1 MTDFKKSHKLANV
14 CYDIR
19 GPVLDHANLLEEE
32 GQRIIKLNIGN
43 PGAFGLDAPDEIMH
57 DVIHNIRNAQGYCH
71 SKGLFAARKAVMQR
85 AQTQG
90 IEDVVVD
97 DVIMG
102 NGVSELIVMSMQALL
117 NNGDEILIPSP
128 DYPLWTAAVSMAGGT
143 PQHYLCDEADD
154 WQPDISDIESKI
166 TPQTKGIV
174 VINPNNPTGAVY
186 SENNLKQ
193 IVALAEKHNL
203 VVFADEIYD
212 RILYDEAQHVPLAT
226 LVKNVLCLTFNGLSK
241 TYRLAG
247 FRSGWVV
254 ISGAK
259 QRAASYIEGLEMLAS
274 MRLCANVPAMLAVQ
288 TALGGYQS
296 INDLILPGGRLL
308 EQRDLAY
315 DLITQIPGVSCVK
328 PKSAMYL
335 FPKLDPE
342 IYPILDDQD
351 LVLELLKQE
360 RVLLVQGSA
369 FNTADKQH
377 FRIVFL
383 PDKDQLIAAIERL
396 AAFLGR
402 LREQPAAN
410 SLNGAAIIDKTGQE
424 VPITES
430 MIADAFGE
438 IANSGKA

>member
-1 MTDFKKSHKLANV
+1 MPELKKSLKLANV

-43 PGAFGLDAPDEIMH
+43 PGAFGFDAPDEIMH
-57 DVIHNIRNAQGYCH
+57 DVIHNLRNAQGYCH

-90 IEDVVVD
+90 IKSVVVD

-117 NNGDEILIPSP
+117 NNGDEVLIPSP

-143 PQHYLCDEADD
+143 PKHYQCNEADN
-154 WQPDISDIESKI
+154 WQPNIADIESKI
-166 TPQTKGIV
+166 TSQTRGIV

-186 SENNLKQ
+186 SEDNLKQ
-193 IVALAEKHNL
+193 IVALAEKYNL

-212 RILYDEAQHVPLAT
+212 RIVYDDAEHIPLAT
-226 LVKNVLCLTFNGLSK
+226 LVVSVLCLTFNGLSK

-259 QRAASYIEGLEMLAS
+259 DNARSYIEGLEMLAS

-296 INDLILPGGRLL
+296 INDLILPGGRLKA
-308 EQRDLAY
+308 QRDLAY

-335 FPKLDPE
+335 FPRLDPD
-342 IYPILDDQD
+342 IYPVADDEN

-369 FNTADKQH
+369 FNMAGTQH

-383 PDKDQLIAAIERL
+383 PDKDQLTEAIGRLAIFLERL
-396 AAFLGR
+396 RNQASA
-402 LREQPAAN
+402 
-410 SLNGAAIIDKTGQE
+410 
-424 VPITES
+424 
-430 MIADAFGE
+430 
-438 IANSGKA
+438 

>member
-1 MTDFKKSHKLANV
+1 MSDLKKSLKLANV

-43 PGAFGLDAPDEIMH
+43 PGAFGFDAPDEIMR
-57 DVIHNIRNAQGYCH
+57 DVIHNLRDAQGYCH
-71 SKGLFAARKAVMQR
+71 SKGLFSARKAVMQR

-90 IEDVVVD
+90 IADVVVEDVV
-97 DVIMG
+97 MG
-102 NGVSELIVMSMQALL
+102 NGVSELIVMAMQALL

-143 PQHYLCDEADD
+143 PRHYQCNELDD
-154 WQPDISDIESKI
+154 WQPNIADIESKI
-166 TPQTKGIV
+166 TANTRGIV

-186 SENNLKQ
+186 SEDNLKQ

-212 RILYDEAQHVPLAT
+212 RIVYDDAVHVPLAT
-226 LVKNVLCLTFNGLSK
+226 LVKKVLCLTFNGLSK

-247 FRSGWVV
+247 FRSGWML

-259 QRAASYIEGLEMLAS
+259 HNAKSYIEGLEMLAS

-296 INDLILPGGRLL
+296 INDLILPGGRLM

-342 IYPILDDQD
+342 IYPIADDEE

-369 FNTADKQH
+369 FNMEGTQH

-383 PDKDQLIAAIERL
+383 PDKDQLVEAISKLSLFL
-396 AAFLGR
+396 AR
-402 LREQPAAN
+402 LRA
-410 SLNGAAIIDKTGQE
+410 
-424 VPITES
+424 
-430 MIADAFGE
+430 
-438 IANSGKA
+438 

>member
-1 MTDFKKSHKLANV
+1 MNRTMTELQKSHKLANV

-90 IEDVVVD
+90 IKTVVVD

-117 NNGDEILIPSP
+117 NDGDEVLIPSP
-128 DYPLWTAAVSMAGGT
+128 DYPLWTAAVAMAGGT
-143 PQHYLCDEADD
+143 PKHYLCDEADD
-154 WQPDISDIESKI
+154 WQPDIADIESKI

-186 SENNLKQ
+186 SQNNLKQ
-193 IVALAEKHNL
+193 IVALAEKHSL
-203 VVFADEIYD
+203 VIFADEIYD
-212 RILYDEAQHVPLAT
+212 RILYDEAEHIPLAT
-226 LVKNVLCLTFNGLSK
+226 LVKDVLCLTFNGLSK

-259 QRAASYIEGLEMLAS
+259 ERAGSYIEGLEMLAS

-296 INDLILPGGRLL
+296 INDLTSVGGRLI

-315 DLITQIPGVSCVK
+315 EMITQIPGISCVK

-335 FPKLDPE
+335 YPKLDPE
-342 IYPILDDQD
+342 IYPIDDDQN
-351 LVLELLKQE
+351 LVLDLLKEE

-369 FNTADKQH
+369 FNSVDKQH

-383 PDKDQLIAAIERL
+383 PDKAQLTEAIERL
-396 AAFLGR
+396 AGFLERRRKG
-402 LREQPAAN
+402 N
-410 SLNGAAIIDKTGQE
+410 S
-424 VPITES
+424 
-430 MIADAFGE
+430 
-438 IANSGKA
+438 

>member
-1 MTDFKKSHKLANV
+1 MTELQKSHKLANV

-90 IEDVVVD
+90 IKTVVVD

-117 NNGDEILIPSP
+117 NDGDEVLIPSP
-128 DYPLWTAAVSMAGGT
+128 DYPLWTAAVAMAGGT
-143 PQHYLCDEADD
+143 PKHYLCDEADD
-154 WQPDISDIESKI
+154 WQPDIADIESKI

-186 SENNLKQ
+186 SQNNLKQ
-193 IVALAEKHNL
+193 IVALAEKHSL
-203 VVFADEIYD
+203 VIFADEIYD
-212 RILYDEAQHVPLAT
+212 RILYDEAEHIPLAT
-226 LVKNVLCLTFNGLSK
+226 LVKDVLCLTFNGLSK

-259 QRAASYIEGLEMLAS
+259 ERAGSYIEGLEMLAS

-296 INDLILPGGRLL
+296 INDLTSVGGRLI

-315 DLITQIPGVSCVK
+315 EMITQIPGISCVK

-335 FPKLDPE
+335 YPKLDPE
-342 IYPILDDQD
+342 IYPIDDDQN
-351 LVLELLKQE
+351 LVLDLLKEE

-369 FNTADKQH
+369 FNSVDKQH

-383 PDKDQLIAAIERL
+383 PDKAQLTEAIERL
-396 AAFLGR
+396 ATFLERRRKG
-402 LREQPAAN
+402 N
-410 SLNGAAIIDKTGQE
+410 S
-424 VPITES
+424 
-430 MIADAFGE
+430 
-438 IANSGKA
+438 